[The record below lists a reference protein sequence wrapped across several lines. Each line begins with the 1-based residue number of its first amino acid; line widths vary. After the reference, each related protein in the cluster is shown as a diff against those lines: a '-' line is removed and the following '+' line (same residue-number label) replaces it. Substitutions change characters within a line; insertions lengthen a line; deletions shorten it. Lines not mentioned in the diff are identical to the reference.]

1 VPAVQVGIVGSE
13 FETTGGHTRIDIDT
27 GKVQE
32 NGGTISVEGNT
43 IRIEKGPVTISV
55 RTKDLPRQEGGRI
68 TGDVESVSLKHA
80 PVEAQYL
87 GPGMV
92 SASFDAE
99 LTGLPPEDAT
109 IAASISEKPD
119 SRAQAAFERA
129 AAWKGQQIESVA
141 YTLQVHKTHLEDI
154 KDVGQAT
161 VSMSIAPSWA
171 LNRGGIT
178 NMKIARYADD
188 GSSQLLD
195 TQFTGLDSSQN
206 MVFVGTSPGGLSI
219 FALVAVKN
227 SQVAIA
233 PLASRPIF
241 PSGEGTAPLAILPP
255 LLLFVALTVIRRQ
268 S

>member
-1 VPAVQVGIVGSE
+1 MAKAYATPRRPRHQARAIQ
-13 FETTGGHTRIDIDT
+13 
-27 GKVQE
+27 
-32 NGGTISVEGNT
+32 ISVLTGWRVYRS
-43 IRIEKGPVTISV
+43 RIVFTMEVTGWFSAKA
-55 RTKDLPRQEGGRI
+55 RT
-68 TGDVESVSLKHA
+68 
-80 PVEAQYL
+80 

-206 MVFVGTSPGGLSI
+206 MVFVGTSSGGLSI

-233 PLASRPIF
+233 PLPSRPIF